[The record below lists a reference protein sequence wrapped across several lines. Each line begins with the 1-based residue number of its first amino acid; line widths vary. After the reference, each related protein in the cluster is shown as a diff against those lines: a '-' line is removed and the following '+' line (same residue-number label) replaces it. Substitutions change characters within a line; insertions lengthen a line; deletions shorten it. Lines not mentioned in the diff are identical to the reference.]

1 MPLNAFD
8 VMRLL
13 APELIL
19 TVAGFAVLVVDLVT
33 RPRED
38 ARPAAITALI
48 GLAAALVATIVLV
61 FTEPGT
67 VVATTVVVDPYGLFF
82 KAAAIIGVGLVVL
95 ASINFMAGRSRYLG
109 EFYALLV
116 FATLAIAVAVSATN
130 LLLVYL
136 GIEFLSITSYILV
149 GFLRED
155 KRSEEAAM
163 KYFLYG
169 ASSGAVLLYGI
180 SLLYGATGSLDLTA
194 IGQVFTATGANL
206 YLGLVA
212 IVLLLGGFGFKTSLV
227 PFHQWAPDT
236 YEGAPTPVTA
246 FLSTASKAAG
256 FAVAGRVF
264 VTALPDFTAGWTFLL
279 TVIAIMTMTVG
290 NLVALKQTS
299 VKRML
304 AYSSIAQA
312 GYIVMGLAAINTT
325 VPFDGVSGLL
335 IYIFA
340 YLFTNVGAF
349 LVVAAVEKQTG
360 TVDYPAFG
368 GLIRRAPGLAL
379 MMTIFMLSLAGIP
392 PTGGFLGKFFVFGA
406 AVNQQLLV
414 LAAVAAVNAVIA
426 AFYYLNVV
434 RYMFFVEAG
443 DAGQVRVSPGLQTVL
458 VVSTVMVLL
467 IGLVA
472 QPFITWATQSVTM
485 VLAMGY

>member
-1 MPLNAFD
+1 MNALA
-8 VMRLL
+8 VVRLL

-19 TVAGFAVLVVDLVT
+19 TVTGLAVLVVDLVT

-38 ARPAAITALI
+38 ARPAAITALV
-48 GLAAALVATIVLV
+48 GLAAALVATLALV
-61 FTEPGT
+61 FTAAGT
-67 VVATTVVVDPYGLFF
+67 VVATTMVVDPYGLFF

-116 FATLAIAVAVSATN
+116 FAALAIAVTVSATN

-136 GIEFLSITSYILV
+136 GIEFLSITSYILT

-169 ASSGAVLLYGI
+169 ATSGAVLLYGI

-194 IGQVFTATGANL
+194 IGQIFTATATNL
-206 YLGLVA
+206 YLGLAA
-212 IVLLLGGFGFKTSLV
+212 IVLLLVGFGFKASLV

-236 YEGAPTPVTA
+236 YDGAPTPVTA

-264 VTALPDFTAGWTFLL
+264 VTALPAFASSWTLFL
-279 TVIAIMTMTVG
+279 TVIAILTMSLG

-349 LVVAAVEKQTG
+349 LTVAAVEKQTG
-360 TVDYPAFG
+360 AVDYPAFG

-379 MMTIFMLSLAGIP
+379 MMTVFLLSLAGIP

-406 AVNQQLLV
+406 AVNQGLLT

-434 RYMFFVEAG
+434 RYMFFIEAG

-458 VVSTVMVLL
+458 VISTVMVLVMGIL
-467 IGLVA
+467 A